1 MAAFVFRHG
10 EPVVV
15 DLVVDD
21 AEGDDPADY
30 TVTMVVR
37 SRTPGTE
44 APMSVAFVPA
54 AGALPAY
61 WRGTLYPV
69 YRTGRLLVEAKVMR
83 DGRVVSA
90 PDAKIIEV
98 RPRVEV

>member
-30 TVTMVVR
+30 AVTMAVR
-37 SRTPGTE
+37 SRVGDA